1 MTKGRLVATAQ
12 PGYNRAVP
20 LAGHTGR
27 GGLMDLGAFFTAE
40 FAEHT
45 DVVRRTE
52 EALAKEFAALV
63 QACTRSLRAGGKLI
77 LFGNGGSAADAQHLA
92 TELTIR
98 YKADRPAIAA
108 LALTTDSS
116 ALTAAGNDLGFEQ
129 VFARQLVALGK
140 PGDVA
145 IGISTSG
152 RSPNVL
158 TALRQARGMQ
168 VVTVGFS
175 GKDGGDL
182 RGVCDHLLIVPSD
195 TTARIQEM
203 HILLGQMLCGAI
215 EIELGHAR

>member
-1 MTKGRLVATAQ
+1 
-12 PGYNRAVP
+12 
-20 LAGHTGR
+20 
-27 GGLMDLGAFFTAE
+27 MDLGAFFTAE

-45 DVVRRTE
+45 EVVRRTE
-52 EALAKEFAALV
+52 AALANEFEALV
-63 QACTRSLRAGGKLI
+63 QACTRSLRSGGKLI
-77 LFGNGGSAADAQHLA
+77 FFGNGGSAADAQHLA

-129 VFARQLVALGK
+129 VFARQLAALGR

-152 RSPNVL
+152 KSPNVL
-158 TALRQARGMQ
+158 AALRQARAMQ
-168 VVTVGFS
+168 VVTIGLS

-182 RGVCDHLLIVPSD
+182 RGACDHLLIVPSD

-203 HILLGQMLCGAI
+203 HILLGQMLCGAV

>member
-1 MTKGRLVATAQ
+1 
-12 PGYNRAVP
+12 
-20 LAGHTGR
+20 
-27 GGLMDLGAFFTAE
+27 MDLSAFFAAE

-45 DVVRRTE
+45 EVVRRTE
-52 EALAKEFAALV
+52 EALAEQFAALA
-63 QACTRSLRAGGKLI
+63 QTCTRSLRAGGKLI
-77 LFGNGGSAADAQHLA
+77 FFGNGGSAADAQHLA
-92 TELTIR
+92 TELTVR

-129 VFARQLVALGK
+129 VFARQLAALGK
-140 PGDVA
+140 SGDVA

-152 RSPNVL
+152 KSPNVL
-158 TALRQARGMQ
+158 AALRQARGMQ
-168 VVTVGFS
+168 IVTVGFS

-182 RGVCDHLLIVPSD
+182 SDVCDHLLIVPSD

-215 EIELGHAR
+215 EIELGLAR

>member
-1 MTKGRLVATAQ
+1 
-12 PGYNRAVP
+12 
-20 LAGHTGR
+20 
-27 GGLMDLGAFFTAE
+27 MDLSAFFAAE

-45 DVVRRTE
+45 EVVRRTE
-52 EALAKEFAALV
+52 VALAEQFAALV
-63 QACTRSLRAGGKLI
+63 QTCTRSLRAGGKLI

-129 VFARQLVALGK
+129 VFARQLAALGK
-140 PGDVA
+140 SGDVT

-152 RSPNVL
+152 KSPNVL
-158 TALRQARGMQ
+158 AALRQARGMQ
-168 VVTVGFS
+168 IVTVGFS

-182 RGVCDHLLIVPSD
+182 SDVCDHLLIVPSD

-215 EIELGHAR
+215 EIELGLAR

>member
-1 MTKGRLVATAQ
+1 
-12 PGYNRAVP
+12 
-20 LAGHTGR
+20 
-27 GGLMDLGAFFTAE
+27 MDLGAFFTAE

-45 DVVRRTE
+45 EVVRRTE
-52 EALAKEFAALV
+52 AALANEFEALV
-63 QACTRSLRAGGKLI
+63 QACTRSLRSGGKLI
-77 LFGNGGSAADAQHLA
+77 FFGNGGSAADAQHLA

-129 VFARQLVALGK
+129 VFARQLAALGK
-140 PGDVA
+140 AGDVA

-152 RSPNVL
+152 KSPNVL
-158 TALRQARGMQ
+158 AALRQARGMQ
-168 VVTVGFS
+168 IVTVGFS

-182 RGVCDHLLIVPSD
+182 PAVCDHLLMVPSD

-215 EIELGHAR
+215 EIELGLAR